1 MTATLLPLPQDVD
14 HGSDA
19 EAIANLYASLL
30 TNHGWKVEVAKSH
43 TPGQYDADGRMWATE
58 RVNAMITATR
68 DGSKGDGYLV
78 VSWTSVIKAPHGV
91 DLNTKRNKGFR
102 QSGDVLDNA
111 AVEVV
116 SNYDFFKVI
125 GQMTK

>member
-1 MTATLLPLPQDVD
+1 MTTTLLPLPQDVD

-19 EAIANLYASLL
+19 EAIANLYATLL
-30 TNHGWKVEVAKSH
+30 TDHGWRVEVAKSH
-43 TPGQYDADGRMWATE
+43 HPGHYDADGQMWSKE
-58 RVNAMITATR
+58 LVNVALTATR

-91 DLNTKRNKGFR
+91 DLNTRRNKGFR
-102 QSGDVLDNA
+102 QSGDVLND

-125 GQMTK
+125 AEMTA